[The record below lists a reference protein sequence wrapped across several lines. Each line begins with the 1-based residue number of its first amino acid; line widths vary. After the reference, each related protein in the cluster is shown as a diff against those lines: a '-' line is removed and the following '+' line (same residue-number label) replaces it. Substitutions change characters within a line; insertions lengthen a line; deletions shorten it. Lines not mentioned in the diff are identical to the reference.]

1 MFLGLFMAIFGLYLI
16 KDKWLSTIGVILFI
30 LGAVIFILSFVDL
43 IFDCLTPSGI
53 NRIEMD
59 VNKLERANILAKSL
73 IPKVDELLNMSSHS
87 RNIAHSIYGLS
98 ECDEE
103 FKTKF
108 KQLLNETKQR
118 FQKEFDEL

>member
-1 MFLGLFMAIFGLYLI
+1 MN
-16 KDKWLSTIGVILFI
+16 T
-30 LGAVIFILSFVDL
+30 
-43 IFDCLTPSGI
+43 
-53 NRIEMD
+53 E
-59 VNKLERANILAKSL
+59 KLERGNILAKSL
-73 IPKVDELLNMSSHS
+73 IPKVDELLNMSSKS
-87 RNIAHSIYGLS
+87 SNVRIADAIWGLS

>member
-1 MFLGLFMAIFGLYLI
+1 MN
-16 KDKWLSTIGVILFI
+16 T
-30 LGAVIFILSFVDL
+30 
-43 IFDCLTPSGI
+43 
-53 NRIEMD
+53 E
-59 VNKLERANILAKSL
+59 KLERANILAKSL
-73 IPKVDELLNMSSHS
+73 IPKTEELLNISSKSSNS
-87 RNIAHSIYGLS
+87 RLADAIWGLS